1 MIHCSA
7 LQPII
12 YQTRVCKRPK
22 YVNLIMFEAFKM
34 CHFFRFKKCIE
45 DSKAE
50 LFELGFPK
58 FTTEDFHEMVSAYVK
73 NLLYY

>member
-1 MIHCSA
+1 
-7 LQPII
+7 
-12 YQTRVCKRPK
+12 
-22 YVNLIMFEAFKM
+22 MFEAFKM